1 MNKSLNDFTNI
12 TTVIL
17 FILYS
22 IIKRFDLNQIFVLV
36 LVLAWLINLSLIIY
50 LIFKIIKEKDAM
62 EKSTKNWLYFR
73 TIANLGFIYLTIQL
87 IWLYNELVQ
96 WVKKDQPIELIHIVK
111 LIPNRNIHLET
122 KVASHIEYPHAAGG
136 FIHWTVL

>member
-50 LIFKIIKEKDAM
+50 LIYKIVKDKEAM
-62 EKSTKNWLYFR
+62 EKSTRNWLYFR
-73 TIANLGFIYLTIQL
+73 TIANLGFIYLTLSL
-87 IWLYNELVQ
+87 I
-96 WVKKDQPIELIHIVK
+96 
-111 LIPNRNIHLET
+111 
-122 KVASHIEYPHAAGG
+122 
-136 FIHWTVL
+136 

>member
-36 LVLAWLINLSLIIY
+36 LVLAWAINLSLIIY

-87 IWLYNELVQ
+87 I
-96 WVKKDQPIELIHIVK
+96 
-111 LIPNRNIHLET
+111 
-122 KVASHIEYPHAAGG
+122 
-136 FIHWTVL
+136 